1 MIQILKGRKP
11 EEIIQIM
18 RDIGVDSYGIKIM
31 LPKAMSHLMRIDS
44 LSGIAA
50 NILKQ
55 EMLSIGADAAVAR
68 GCLTGKVSSSGCLLM
83 GTSSQFVR
91 LSEKLRRQPFGLNRI
106 ARDLS
111 LSIANY
117 QRNKFILHLGRFKL
131 SLAKPRI
138 MGIVNLTPD
147 SFSGD
152 GLISKQQ
159 TAGGRR
165 QMNRILEYAQGLIQD
180 GADII
185 DVGAESTRP
194 GAPAVPLKEELLRAI
209 PAIRAL
215 AKKIK
220 APISIDTYKPEVARA
235 ALDNG
240 AAMINDITG
249 LKDSRMLKVALK
261 YKAAVV
267 IMHMQG
273 RPRTMQRNPQ
283 YKSLIGE
290 IIYFLEERIRRA
302 RDAGIGEEKII
313 IDPGIG
319 FGKTCDHN
327 LEILRYLRD
336 FKVLGRPILVG
347 TSRKSFIGHILKAEP
362 QQRVAGTLAS
372 CLAAAKHGAKVFR
385 VHDVRQV
392 KEGLKVFQR
401 IEQV

>member
-1 MIQILKGRKP
+1 
-11 EEIIQIM
+11 
-18 RDIGVDSYGIKIM
+18 
-31 LPKAMSHLMRIDS
+31 
-44 LSGIAA
+44 
-50 NILKQ
+50 
-55 EMLSIGADAAVAR
+55 
-68 GCLTGKVSSSGCLLM
+68 
-83 GTSSQFVR
+83 
-91 LSEKLRRQPFGLNRI
+91 
-106 ARDLS
+106 
-111 LSIANY
+111 
-117 QRNKFILHLGRFKL
+117 
-131 SLAKPRI
+131 
-138 MGIVNLTPD
+138 
-147 SFSGD
+147 
-152 GLISKQQ
+152 
-159 TAGGRR
+159 
-165 QMNRILEYAQGLIQD
+165 MNRILEYAQGLIQD